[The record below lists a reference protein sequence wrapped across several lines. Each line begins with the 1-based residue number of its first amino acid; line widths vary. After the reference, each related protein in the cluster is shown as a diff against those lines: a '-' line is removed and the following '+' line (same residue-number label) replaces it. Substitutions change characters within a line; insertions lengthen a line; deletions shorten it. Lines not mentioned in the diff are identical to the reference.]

1 MANQKINEL
10 NSKFDDMQILEDSSD
25 KNDQNRM
32 QELHRQAEMQS
43 LEAQKA
49 NQRLYDT
56 EKMLNER
63 GKDL

>member
-1 MANQKINEL
+1 
-10 NSKFDDMQILEDSSD
+10 MQILEDSSD